1 VSHARARFAELA
13 GLFEAGLAAVDAG
26 SALRRAVVVAGGR
39 LELDGEPVG
48 DAARLAVLA
57 VGKAAGPMAAAL
69 EEVAGER
76 IAGGIVVTKVGHGVP
91 LRQLALREAAHPV
104 PDARSLAAGREALA
118 WVAELRPEDVLVV
131 LLSGGASSLLSCPA
145 AGLSLAE
152 LAETTRL
159 LLAGGA
165 DIEQTN
171 AVRKHLSALAGGQLA
186 RLASARRIHVLV
198 VSDVPGDRLDV
209 IGSGPFAPD
218 PTSYGDALAALSAR
232 GIAERVPPRVREHL
246 AAGAR
251 GERAET
257 PKPGDAA
264 FARVRH
270 RILATN
276 RTALDAV
283 CAAARR
289 SGLRTRVLPALRGEA
304 RQAGARLARQAEALR
319 GEAPL
324 LGVAGGETA
333 VTVVGR
339 GRGGRSQELALAAA
353 IALEGRA
360 PTALLAGGTD
370 GSDGPTEA
378 AGAFAD
384 EGTLERARRRGLD
397 AGAALDD
404 NDSHGFFAA
413 LGELL
418 VTGPTRTNVMDLAL
432 VRVDP
437 SPGAGSLP

>member
-1 VSHARARFAELA
+1 
-13 GLFEAGLAAVDAG
+13 
-26 SALRRAVVVAGGR
+26 
-39 LELDGEPVG
+39 
-48 DAARLAVLA
+48 
-57 VGKAAGPMAAAL
+57 MAF
-69 EEVAGER
+69 
-76 IAGGIVVTKVGHGVP
+76 
-91 LRQLALREAAHPV
+91 
-104 PDARSLAAGREALA
+104 REALA

-304 RQAGARLARQAEALR
+304 RQAGAAARSWRSPRPSPSRDAPPRRCSPAEPTGAT
-319 GEAPL
+319 APPRPP
-324 LGVAGGETA
+324 APSPT
-333 VTVVGR
+333 R
-339 GRGGRSQELALAAA
+339 GRWS
-353 IALEGRA
+353 
-360 PTALLAGGTD
+360 
-370 GSDGPTEA
+370 
-378 AGAFAD
+378 
-384 EGTLERARRRGLD
+384 AR
-397 AGAALDD
+397 AGAAWTPARP
-404 NDSHGFFAA
+404 S
-413 LGELL
+413 
-418 VTGPTRTNVMDLAL
+418 TTTTPTVSSRRSASCS
-432 VRVDP
+432 
-437 SPGAGSLP
+437 SPGRPART